1 MHQLV
6 SSDSMMIV
14 SVRLVYGERRREV
27 SWHASTRH
35 FLPAT
40 LHSVIRVNCGSRKQ
54 VLSGFR
60 SSVDGHGLD
69 VSSAP
74 VWNEGIQNAGIKKNV
89 RIRYD
94 EK

>member
-35 FLPAT
+35 FFPAT
-40 LHSVIRVNCGSRKQ
+40 LQSVIRVNCGSRKQ

-60 SSVDGHGLD
+60 SSVDGHGID
-69 VSSAP
+69 VSLNF
-74 VWNEGIQNAGIKKNV
+74 VFFCLGLKLV
-89 RIRYD
+89 RYRLY
-94 EK
+94 